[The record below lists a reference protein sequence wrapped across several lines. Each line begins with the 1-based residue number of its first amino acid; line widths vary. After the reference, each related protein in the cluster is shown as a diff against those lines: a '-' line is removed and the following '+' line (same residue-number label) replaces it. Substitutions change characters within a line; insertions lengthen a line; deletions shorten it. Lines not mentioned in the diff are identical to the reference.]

1 MAVQKLVGM
10 LGKEQVVGDR
20 RDLLGFAPRLL
31 QLRQF
36 AFERAPFLLF
46 VQRQLQREAR
56 GLGHLTDPSG
66 PGQPDLPPGPGR
78 REFSRSGSGPS
89 LGGIG
94 DEPMRV
100 AVGFDLGHRFPDVAS
115 RSAGAID
122 QGKEGVDG
130 SSGIVALERVW
141 AFP

>member
-1 MAVQKLVGM
+1 M

-20 RDLLGFAPRLL
+20 GDLLGFAPRSL

-46 VQRQLQREAR
+46 VQRHLQREAR
-56 GLGHLTDPSG
+56 GLGHLADPSG
-66 PGQPDLPPGPGR
+66 PGQPDLLPAPGR
-78 REFSRSGSGPS
+78 REFARSGGGPS

-100 AVGFDLGHRFPDVAS
+100 AVGFDPGHRFPDVAS
-115 RSAGAID
+115 RGAGAID
-122 QGKEGVDG
+122 QGKESVDG
-130 SSGIVALERVW
+130 PPGIVALERVR